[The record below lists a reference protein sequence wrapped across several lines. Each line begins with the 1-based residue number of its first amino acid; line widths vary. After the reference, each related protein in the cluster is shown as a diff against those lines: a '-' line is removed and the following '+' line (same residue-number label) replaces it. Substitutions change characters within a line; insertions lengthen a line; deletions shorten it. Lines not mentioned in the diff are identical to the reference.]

1 MNIIYVSKF
10 TFIHIFCIIRFS
22 ISMHIICMH
31 VYVCVGVSAV
41 CWVFARIC
49 MCVHVCTGYLV
60 CCICLYVCVCVC
72 VYVHIY
78 IYTHACVCVWCIGWP
93 VCVCMRM
100 RCVRGYPVYRGC
112 TCTYMYMYA
121 YIYGYGGNKLP
132 ILSLRSMCLWSVTLR
147 HSLKL
152 EMEFL

>member
-10 TFIHIFCIIRFS
+10 TFIHIFCIIRFF

-60 CCICLYVCVCVC
+60 CCICLYVCECVCVC
-72 VYVHIY
+72 VCTYIY
-78 IYTHACVCVWCIGWP
+78 IYIYIHMHVYVCGVLGGRCVCACACGVCAGIRCIVDALAHICICMYIYMDMAVTSCQFFLCGL
-93 VCVCMRM
+93 CVC
-100 RCVRGYPVYRGC
+100 G
-112 TCTYMYMYA
+112 A
-121 YIYGYGGNKLP
+121 
-132 ILSLRSMCLWSVTLR
+132 LR
-147 HSLKL
+147 
-152 EMEFL
+152 